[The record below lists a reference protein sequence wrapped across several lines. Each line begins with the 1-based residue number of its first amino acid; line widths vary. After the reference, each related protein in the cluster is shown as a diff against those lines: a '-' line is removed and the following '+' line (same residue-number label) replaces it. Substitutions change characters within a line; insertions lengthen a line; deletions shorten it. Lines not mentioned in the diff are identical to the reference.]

1 MSSSLFIQN
10 DSFKNFTSHLSTDVY
25 NMMIPAGKR
34 QEQALAEK
42 VRYPIKSAD
51 EKKKIMCN
59 LSMLT
64 ADVFLFLFSLALNK
78 SPSIFI

>member
-1 MSSSLFIQN
+1 
-10 DSFKNFTSHLSTDVY
+10 
-25 NMMIPAGKR
+25 MMIPAGKR

-42 VRYPIKSAD
+42 VWYPIKSAD
-51 EKKKIMCN
+51 EKKIMCN

-78 SPSIFI
+78 SPSVFIWYALDLDAISNEKIEGL